1 MITYN
6 KIGHFGRL
14 GNQMFQFAA
23 TVGIARKANQVFAF
37 PKENTEVPSVEDFK
51 DGVRREVYFDLPKY
65 FPNVER
71 TLQPLEEIQTYHVAQ
86 EPYFHFCPDL
96 FTVPD
101 QTNLMGYFQ
110 TEKYFE
116 HCSDLIL
123 GYFQF
128 DKEIKKQAE
137 NNFPHF
143 PSKVEYVSIHLR
155 RGDYAGLQQFHP
167 VMDADYYFDAMTQFM
182 DGDYCFLI
190 FSDDI
195 QYAKE
200 LFGEQENI
208 IYIEGNDPEVD
219 MCMMTMCDHN
229 VIANSSFS
237 WWGAWLNDNTNK
249 KVVAPKRWFG
259 PAYKH
264 VHNTKDLYPQSW
276 IIT

>member
-1 MITYN
+1 
-6 KIGHFGRL
+6 
-14 GNQMFQFAA
+14 MFQFAA
-23 TVGIARKANQVFAF
+23 TVGIARKANQGFAF

-71 TLQPLEEIQTYHVAQ
+71 TLRPLEEIQTYHVAQ
-86 EPYFHFCPDL
+86 EPYFHFCPDM

-110 TEKYFE
+110 SEKYFE

-137 NNFPHF
+137 NNFPKF
-143 PSKVEYVSIHLR
+143 PVKLEYVSIHLR

-195 QYAKE
+195 SYAKE

-208 IYIEGNDPEVD
+208 VYIEGNDPAVD

-237 WWGAWLNDNTNK
+237 WWGAWLNDNVNK
-249 KVVAPKRWFG
+249 KVIAPKRWFG
-259 PAYKH
+259 PAYKG
-264 VHNTKDLYPQSW
+264 VHDTKDLYPQSW
-276 IIT
+276 IIK

>member
-1 MITYN
+1 MISYK

-14 GNQMFQFAA
+14 ANQMFQFAA
-23 TVGIARKANQVFAF
+23 TIGIARKANQGFAF

-51 DGVRREVYFDLPKY
+51 DGVRREIYFDLPKY

-71 TLQPLEEIQTYHVAQ
+71 TLKPLEEIQTYHVAQ
-86 EPYFHFCPDL
+86 EPYFHFCPDM
-96 FTVPD
+96 FTIPD

-110 TEKYFE
+110 SEKYFE

-137 NNFPHF
+137 NNFPKF
-143 PSKVEYVSIHLR
+143 PVKLEYVSIHLR

-167 VMDADYYFDAMTQFM
+167 VMEADYYFDAMTQFM
-182 DGDYCFLI
+182 DDDYYFLI

-195 QYAKE
+195 SYAKE

-208 IYIEGNDPEVD
+208 VYIEGNDPAVD

-237 WWGAWLNDNTNK
+237 WWGAWLNDNVNK
-249 KVVAPKRWFG
+249 KVIAPKRWFG
-259 PAYKH
+259 PAYKG
-264 VHNTKDLYPQSW
+264 VHDTKDLYPQSW
-276 IIT
+276 IIK

>member
-1 MITYN
+1 
-6 KIGHFGRL
+6 
-14 GNQMFQFAA
+14 MFQFAA
-23 TVGIARKANQVFAF
+23 TVGIARKANQGFAF

-71 TLQPLEEIQTYHVAQ
+71 TLAPLEQIQTYHIAQ

-128 DKEIKKQAE
+128 NNEIEKQAE
-137 NNFPHF
+137 NNFPSF
-143 PSKVEYVSIHLR
+143 PGKIEYVSIHLR
-155 RGDYAGLQQFHP
+155 RGDYSGLQQFHP

-182 DGDYCFLI
+182 DKDYCFLI

-195 QYAKE
+195 DYAKE
-200 LFGEQENI
+200 LFGQQENI
-208 IYIEGNDPEVD
+208 VYIEGNDPAVD

-237 WWGAWLNDNTNK
+237 WWGAWLNTNTNK
-249 KVVAPKRWFG
+249 KVVAPKKWFG
-259 PAYKH
+259 PAYKGIH
-264 VHNTKDLYPQSW
+264 DTKDLYPQSW
-276 IIT
+276 IVK

>member
-23 TVGIARKANQVFAF
+23 TVGIARKANQGFAF

-71 TLQPLEEIQTYHVAQ
+71 TLAPLEQIQTYHIAQ

-96 FTVPD
+96 FTVPN

-128 DKEIKKQAE
+128 NNEIEKQAE
-137 NNFPHF
+137 NNFPSF
-143 PSKVEYVSIHLR
+143 PDKVEYVSIHLR

-182 DGDYCFLI
+182 DKDYCFLI

-195 QYAKE
+195 DYAKE
-200 LFGEQENI
+200 LFGQQENI
-208 IYIEGNDPEVD
+208 VYIEGNDPAVD

-237 WWGAWLNDNTNK
+237 WWGAWLNTNTNK
-249 KVVAPKRWFG
+249 KVVAPKKWFG
-259 PAYKH
+259 PAYKGIH
-264 VHNTKDLYPQSW
+264 DTKDLYPQSW
-276 IIT
+276 IVK

>member
-23 TVGIARKANQVFAF
+23 TIGIARKANQGFAF
-37 PKENTEVPSVEDFK
+37 PQENTEIPSVEDFK

-65 FPNVER
+65 FPNVKR
-71 TLQPLEEIQTYHVAQ
+71 TLVPLKDIQTFHVAQ
-86 EPYFHFCPDL
+86 EPYFHFCPDM
-96 FTVPD
+96 FTIPD
-101 QTNLMGYFQ
+101 QTNLTGYFQ

-123 GYFQF
+123 GFLQF

-143 PSKVEYVSIHLR
+143 PNKVEYVSIHLR

-167 VMDADYYFDAMTQFM
+167 VMDADYYFDAMTEFM

-208 IYIEGNDPEVD
+208 VYVEGNDPAVD

-276 IIT
+276 IVK

>member
-1 MITYN
+1 
-6 KIGHFGRL
+6 
-14 GNQMFQFAA
+14 
-23 TVGIARKANQVFAF
+23 
-37 PKENTEVPSVEDFK
+37 
-51 DGVRREVYFDLPKY
+51 
-65 FPNVER
+65 
-71 TLQPLEEIQTYHVAQ
+71 
-86 EPYFHFCPDL
+86 
-96 FTVPD
+96 
-101 QTNLMGYFQ
+101 MGYFQ

-123 GYFQF
+123 GFFQF
-128 DKEIKKQAE
+128 DKDIKKQAE
-137 NNFPHF
+137 NNFPSF
-143 PSKVEYVSIHLR
+143 PVKLEYVSIHLR

-208 IYIEGNDPEVD
+208 VYIEGNDPAVD

-249 KVVAPKRWFG
+249 KVIAPKRWFG
-259 PAYKH
+259 PAYKG
-264 VHNTKDLYPQSW
+264 VHDTKDLYPQSW
-276 IIT
+276 IVK

>member
-23 TVGIARKANQVFAF
+23 TVGIARKANQGFAF
-37 PKENTEVPSVEDFK
+37 PKENTEVPSIEDFK
-51 DGVRREVYFDLPKY
+51 DGIRREVYFDLPKY

-71 TLQPLEEIQTYHVAQ
+71 TLAPLEQIQTYHIAQ

-128 DKEIKKQAE
+128 DNEIKKQAE
-137 NNFPHF
+137 NSFPTF
-143 PSKVEYVSIHLR
+143 AVKLEYVSIHLR

-182 DGDYCFLI
+182 DGNHCFLI

-195 QYAKE
+195 EYAKE

-208 IYIEGNDPEVD
+208 IYIEGNDPAVD

-249 KVVAPKRWFG
+249 KVIAPKKWFG
-259 PAYKH
+259 PAYKGIH
-264 VHNTKDLYPQSW
+264 DTKDLYPQSW
-276 IIT
+276 IVK

>member
-23 TVGIARKANQVFAF
+23 TVGIARKANQGFAF

-51 DGVRREVYFDLPKY
+51 DGVRRGVYFDLPKY

-71 TLQPLEEIQTYHVAQ
+71 TLQPLEQIQTYHVAQ

-123 GYFQF
+123 GFFQF
-128 DKEIKKQAE
+128 DKDIKKQAE
-137 NNFPHF
+137 NNFPSF
-143 PSKVEYVSIHLR
+143 PVKLEYVSIHLR

-208 IYIEGNDPEVD
+208 VYIEGNDPAVD

-249 KVVAPKRWFG
+249 KVIAPKRWFG
-259 PAYKH
+259 PAYKG
-264 VHNTKDLYPQSW
+264 VHDTKDLYPQSW
-276 IIT
+276 IVK

>member
-23 TVGIARKANQVFAF
+23 TVGIARKANQGFAF
-37 PKENTEVPSVEDFK
+37 PKENTEIPSVEDFK

-65 FPNVER
+65 FPNVKR
-71 TLQPLEEIQTYHVAQ
+71 TLASLKDIETFHVAQ
-86 EPYFHFCPDL
+86 EPYFHFCPDM
-96 FTVPD
+96 FTIPD

-123 GYFQF
+123 GFFQF
-128 DKEIKKQAE
+128 DNEIKKQAE
-137 NNFPHF
+137 NSFPVF
-143 PSKVEYVSIHLR
+143 PMKLEYVSIHLR
-155 RGDYAGLQQFHP
+155 KGDYAGLQQFHP
-167 VMDADYYFDAMTQFM
+167 IMDADYYFDAMTQFM
-182 DGDYCFLI
+182 DKDYCFLV

-195 QYAKE
+195 DYAKE

-208 IYIEGNDPEVD
+208 VYIEGNDPAVD
-219 MCMMTMCDHN
+219 MCMMTMCHHN

-237 WWGAWLNDNTNK
+237 WWGAWLNDNVNK

-259 PAYKH
+259 QAYKG
-264 VHNTKDLYPQSW
+264 VHDTKDLYPESW
-276 IIT
+276 IIK